1 MFFQLLLAC
10 IYTDGGRISWSTK
23 KSFFFFLLFAFFF
36 CILADFNRILFGE
49 ALFFCLLC
57 LFLCDFFFRFFLLF
71 IYFRLLEFFYIY
83 VLLQALLRFGVVIR
97 KSMYIDGFFFYLLST
112 DRVVLFL
119 LFPSSVFGNAILN
132 DMTGF
137 SLTET
142 FRRLH
147 VCSSKT

>member
-1 MFFQLLLAC
+1 MAGEYPGVPKSPFF
-10 IYTDGGRISWSTK
+10 SS
-23 KSFFFFLLFAFFF
+23 FFLLSSFAFW
-36 CILADFNRILFGE
+36 RILIG
-49 ALFFCLLC
+49 FCLVKPCFFVSFVFSFVIFFFVSFCC
-57 LFLCDFFFRFFLLF
+57 LFIFVCLN
-71 IYFRLLEFFYIY
+71 FFYIY

-119 LFPSSVFGNAILN
+119 LFSSSVFGNAILN

>member
-1 MFFQLLLAC
+1 VKPCFFVSFVFSFV
-10 IYTDGGRISWSTK
+10 I
-23 KSFFFFLLFAFFF
+23 FFFVSF
-36 CILADFNRILFGE
+36 C
-49 ALFFCLLC
+49 C
-57 LFLCDFFFRFFLLF
+57 LFIFVCLN
-71 IYFRLLEFFYIY
+71 FFYIY

-119 LFPSSVFGNAILN
+119 LFSSSVFGNAILN